1 MFVWLKA
8 YFNLKKNNR
17 KSSSI
22 IEEEK
27 RQTVMK
33 EEKKIV
39 ENVFNFWLLLKLKKK
54 KISWNIY
61 HCKVTKQKS
70 YQVFQFVFAKNKN

>member
-1 MFVWLKA
+1 MNKKLNFFFIYFCLFVWLKA

-54 KISWNIY
+54 NLVEIY
-61 HCKVTKQKS
+61 IIVK
-70 YQVFQFVFAKNKN
+70 